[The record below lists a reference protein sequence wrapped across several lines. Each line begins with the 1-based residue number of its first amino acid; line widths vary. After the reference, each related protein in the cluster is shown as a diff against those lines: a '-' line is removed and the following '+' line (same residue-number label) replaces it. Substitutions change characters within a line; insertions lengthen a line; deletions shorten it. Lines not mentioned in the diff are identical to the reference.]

1 VLKAFVTCKP
11 FLNFLIFVGLYFIL
25 GQSDWKTL
33 EKVWKYLPQTNALA
47 YCCKVKKVLSN
58 LSEEGEKEEEEEDE
72 NL

>member
-1 VLKAFVTCKP
+1 
-11 FLNFLIFVGLYFIL
+11 VGLNFIL
-25 GQSDWKTL
+25 GHWDRKTL
-33 EKVWKYLPQTNALA
+33 EKVWKYLPQTNGVA